1 MTRTD
6 WIVSTYAGAALGGI
20 FWMALPV
27 ATSLLRS
34 NPASNA
40 ALVTVAVSIG
50 IGIAGLMLFR
60 LTRNVSLRRIGV
72 AVTIGALIG
81 LPVLAWLA
89 LWQTATY

>member
-6 WIVSTYAGAALGGI
+6 WIVSTYAGAALGGM

-27 ATSLLRS
+27 GTSLLRS

-50 IGIAGLMLFR
+50 VGIAGLTFFR
-60 LTRNVSLRRIGV
+60 ATPNSSLRRIGA
-72 AVTIGALIG
+72 AVTIGAFIG

-89 LWQTATY
+89 LCQTVTH